1 MPCKRP
7 CPYHDKVRN
16 LSRSLLVERLGG
28 LAVSG
33 ELNVPALPSLAIV
46 QVFNDKIFLSIFQV
60 FSTKSSCQSF
70 RFFTSNPTT
79 YLVAQGLAERSGL
92 KGEVLA
98 RAAPS
103 STSQVESKT
112 TTTTSQVVPNTI
124 TTTSQVVPKPLGI
137 HHYNNNKKSNSKTT
151 NVTTQYKVHV
161 SIRWRHFLLD
171 ATRAVSD

>member
-1 MPCKRP
+1 MESDDTDRTKRVEAELSFCETGLSSFGAGP
-7 CPYHDKVRN
+7 TSFFIICLANVLVVLQPYHDQVRN

-46 QVFNDKIFLSIFQV
+46 QVLT
-60 FSTKSSCQSF
+60 TKSSCQSF
-70 RFFTSNPTT
+70 RFLTSNPTT

-103 STSQVESKT
+103 STSQVGGV
-112 TTTTSQVVPNTI
+112 QN
-124 TTTSQVVPKPLGI
+124 
-137 HHYNNNKKSNSKTT
+137 NNNKSGGAQNNNKPPHN
-151 NVTTQYKVHV
+151 TTQHN
-161 SIRWRHFLLD
+161 
-171 ATRAVSD
+171 